1 MSYATV
7 QDALDLYGSDYVV
20 TSADRDNDGVLDE
33 EAFQRALDA
42 ATNRI
47 NGFLVG
53 KGLPLPLDPVPE
65 DIKVYCIDLAVY
77 IACPTADVLTES
89 KTDRYKDAIEYLKMV
104 ARGQIR
110 LVQDDA
116 EPSATPAPGLE
127 PSLDTNAVIAF
138 EVDTDSRAFTRRS
151 LQRI

>member
-20 TSADRDNDGVLDE
+20 TSADRNNDGALDE
-33 EAFQRALDA
+33 EAFQVALDT

-47 NGFLVG
+47 NGYLVG
-53 KGLPLPLDPVPE
+53 KGLPLPLDPVPP
-65 DIKVYCIDLAVY
+65 DIKTYCIDLAIY

-110 LVQDDA
+110 LVQDD
-116 EPSATPAPGLE
+116 EDPSAAPAPGLE
-127 PSLDTNAVIAF
+127 PSIDTNLVVAV
-138 EVDTDSRAFTRRS
+138 EVDDSRAFTRKS
-151 LQRI
+151 LQRL